1 MSTDGREAQV
11 LEIVAA
17 APWRRSALAAVATL
31 RLPDLWIGA
40 GFLRAPVW
48 DALHG
53 HERPTP
59 LADVDV
65 IYHDPACLDPEAE
78 RSAEA
83 RLARRLPD
91 VPWSVKNQAR
101 MHLRNGDAPYRS
113 TADALTHWLET
124 PTAVAARREPDGGLT
139 LLAPFGLDDLLG
151 LVMRPTPHALGRS
164 DRLAAY
170 RRRVREKSWL
180 SHWPKVRVIWG

>member
-1 MSTDGREAQV
+1 MRMSTDGREAQV

-65 IYHDPACLDPEAE
+65 IYHDPACLDPEA
-78 RSAEA
+78 
-83 RLARRLPD
+83 
-91 VPWSVKNQAR
+91 
-101 MHLRNGDAPYRS
+101 
-113 TADALTHWLET
+113 
-124 PTAVAARREPDGGLT
+124 
-139 LLAPFGLDDLLG
+139 
-151 LVMRPTPHALGRS
+151 
-164 DRLAAY
+164 
-170 RRRVREKSWL
+170 
-180 SHWPKVRVIWG
+180 